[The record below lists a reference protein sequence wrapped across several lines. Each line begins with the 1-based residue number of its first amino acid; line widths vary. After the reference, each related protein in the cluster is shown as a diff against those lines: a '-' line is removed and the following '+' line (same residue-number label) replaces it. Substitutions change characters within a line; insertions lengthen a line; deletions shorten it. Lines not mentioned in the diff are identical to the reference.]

1 MLPRRPGGK
10 ARSRAL
16 RELAAEQLGLT
27 IQAPPPL
34 LPPFPLFLH
43 LGVGNG
49 TSVYMYQS
57 AVRTGNVA
65 RKLPKSRKLS

>member
-27 IQAPPPL
+27 IQAPPLPL
-34 LPPFPLFLH
+34 VH
-43 LGVGNG
+43 LCVGLAG
-49 TSVYMYQS
+49 KCVHVPVLVVS
-57 AVRTGNVA
+57 AGRTLGP
-65 RKLPKSRKLS
+65 RKVSESRNPS